1 MSEEG
6 PHMKHLG
13 MAGVLLAL
21 FGCGSGGTAGPVAV
35 SEGVQATTEAVVA
48 GAPDPVLAWNAIA
61 TQLIVGA
68 ARGAP
73 GFVDEAIVQT
83 AIYDAVEAIH
93 RRYTPF
99 ASRPERHGPA
109 SEYAAAASAGY
120 EALVALYPG
129 SKPALDT
136 ALAASLAYVRDGK
149 AKDNGVAIGKEAA
162 DAVLALRANDG
173 RNASGTFTTSGGIGV
188 WVPTPPGFLP
198 PATPWMR
205 FITPWTMSSP
215 SQFRPGPPPSLDT
228 ELWIRDY
235 NETKALGAKVGSTRT
250 PEQTD
255 IGVFWS
261 DVPQL
266 QEDRYVRGIAVDQR
280 LSLEEN
286 ARFFAMLTV
295 ARSDA
300 LIGCW
305 DAKFHY
311 VFWRPV
317 TAIRVGG
324 GNPALASDPSWAS
337 NIITPNHP
345 EYPAAHGCVTS
356 ASVHTLQAFFGTDDL
371 HFTADS
377 TVAGLTTPVRT
388 YERFS
393 DLLEE
398 VKVARIYGGLHYRNS
413 TEQGALLGKRVV
425 RQMLRHHF
433 RRVEDRRRGGEED
446 EGEDD

>member
-1 MSEEG
+1 
-6 PHMKHLG
+6 MKHLAT
-13 MAGVLLAL
+13 AGILLAL
-21 FGCGSGGTAGPVAV
+21 FGCGNGGTAGPVAV

-61 TQLIVGA
+61 APLSVGA
-68 ARGAP
+68 ARGAV
-73 GFVDEAIVQT
+73 GFVEEAIVHT

-93 RRYTPF
+93 PRYTAF
-99 ASRPERHGPA
+99 ASRPQRHGPA

-136 ALAASLAYVRDGK
+136 ALAASLAYVHDGK

-173 RNASGTFTTSGGIGV
+173 RNAGGTFTTSGGIGV

-198 PATPWMR
+198 PATPWVR

-215 SQFRPGPPPSLDT
+215 SQFRPGPPPSLDS

-235 NETKALGAKVGSTRT
+235 SETKALGAKVGSTRT

-266 QEDRYVRGIAVDQR
+266 QVDRYWRGIAIDQR

-300 LIGCW
+300 AIGCW

-317 TAIRVGG
+317 TAIRAGG
-324 GNPALASDPSWAS
+324 GNPALASDPSWLS
-337 NIITPNHP
+337 NVITPNHP
-345 EYPAAHGCVTS
+345 EYPAAHGCVSS

-377 TVAGLTTPVRT
+377 NAAGLTTPVRT
-388 YERFS
+388 YDRFS

-398 VKVARIYGGLHYRNS
+398 VKRARVYGGMHYRNS
-413 TEQGALLGKRVV
+413 TEQGALLGERVV
-425 RQMLRHHF
+425 QQMLRDHF
-433 RRVEDRRRGGEED
+433 RRLGHHDRGEEVD
-446 EGEDD
+446 EDPDGED

>member
-1 MSEEG
+1 
-6 PHMKHLG
+6 MKHLG

-21 FGCGSGGTAGPVAV
+21 FGCGSGGATGPVAV
-35 SEGVQATTEAVVA
+35 SEGVDATAQAVVA

-68 ARGAP
+68 GKGAV
-73 GFVDEAIVQT
+73 GFVDEAIVHT

-93 RRYTPF
+93 PRYTAF
-99 ASRPERHGPA
+99 ASRPQRHGPA

-120 EALVALYPG
+120 EALLALYPG
-129 SKPALDT
+129 SKPGLDT

-173 RNASGTFTTSGGIGV
+173 RNAGGTFTTSGGIGV

-198 PATPWMR
+198 PATPWVR

-215 SQFRPGPPPSLDT
+215 SQFRPGPPPSLDSD
-228 ELWIRDY
+228 LWIRDY
-235 NETKALGAKVGSTRT
+235 SETKALGAKVGSTRT

-266 QEDRYVRGIAVDQR
+266 QVDRYWRGIAIDQR

-300 LIGCW
+300 AIGCW

-317 TAIRVGG
+317 TAIRAGG
-324 GNPALASDPSWAS
+324 GNPALAADPSWES
-337 NIITPNHP
+337 NVITPNHP
-345 EYPAAHGCVTS
+345 EYPAAHGCVSS

-371 HFTADS
+371 HFSANS

-388 YERFS
+388 YDRFS

-398 VKVARIYGGLHYRNS
+398 VKRARVYGGMHYRNS
-413 TEQGALLGKRVV
+413 TEQGALLGERVV
-425 RQMLRHHF
+425 QQMVRHHF
-433 RRVEDRRRGGEED
+433 RPLERHHGGEEVD
-446 EGEDD
+446 EDSDGED

>member
-1 MSEEG
+1 
-6 PHMKHLG
+6 MKHLA
-13 MAGVLLAL
+13 MAGILLAL
-21 FGCGSGGTAGPVAV
+21 SGCGSGGASSPVTE
-35 SEGVQATTEAVVA
+35 SGGGQATAEALVA
-48 GAPDPVLAWNAIA
+48 GAPDPVLAWNAVA
-61 TQLIVGA
+61 TQLSVAAKKGAVGFIEETIVH
-68 ARGAP
+68 
-73 GFVDEAIVQT
+73 T
-83 AIYDAVEAIH
+83 AIYDAVESIH
-93 RRYTPF
+93 GRYTPF
-99 ASRPERHGPA
+99 ASRPRAHGPA
-109 SEYAAAASAGY
+109 SAYAAAASAGY

-129 SKPALDT
+129 SKADLDT
-136 ALAASLAYVRDGK
+136 ALAALLAYVHDGR

-162 DAVLALRANDG
+162 DAILALRANDG
-173 RNASGTFTTSGGIGV
+173 RNAGGTFTTSGGIGV
-188 WVPTPPGFLP
+188 WIPTPPGFLP
-198 PATPWMR
+198 PATPWVR
-205 FITPWTMSSP
+205 FVTPWTMSSP
-215 SQFRPGPPPSLDT
+215 SQFRPGPPPSLDS

-266 QEDRYVRGIAVDQR
+266 QVDRYWRGISIDQH

-286 ARFFAMLTV
+286 ARFFAMLNV

-300 LIGCW
+300 AIGCW
-305 DAKFHY
+305 DAKFNY

-317 TAIRVGG
+317 TAIQAGG
-324 GNPALASDPSWAS
+324 GNPALAVDPSWQS
-337 NIITPNHP
+337 NVITPNHP
-345 EYPAAHGCVTS
+345 EYPAAHGCVSS
-356 ASVHTLQAFFGTDDL
+356 ASVHTLQAFFGTDEF

-398 VKVARIYGGLHYRNS
+398 VKRARVYGGMHYRNS

-425 RQMLRHHF
+425 RHMLRHHF
-433 RRVEDRRRGGEED
+433 RPIDDDDDDGNQRVNRRG
-446 EGEDD
+446 DD